1 MVEVIR
7 VLVEVVVLLTVVGKV
22 LARRRFS
29 TSARPV
35 LIVDGAFRG
44 EGDR

>member
-1 MVEVIR
+1 VLEVIR
-7 VLVEVVVLLTVVGKV
+7 VLVEVVLVTVVVGKV

-35 LIVDGAFRG
+35 LIVGCAFRG
-44 EGDR
+44 VGDK